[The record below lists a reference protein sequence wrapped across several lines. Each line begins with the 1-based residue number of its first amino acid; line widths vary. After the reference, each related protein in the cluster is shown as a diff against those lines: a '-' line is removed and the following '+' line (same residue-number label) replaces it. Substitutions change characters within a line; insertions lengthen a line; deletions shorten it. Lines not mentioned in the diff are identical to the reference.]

1 MLKKLSM
8 ILFAAAV
15 FLCGNP
21 AHAQSPTA
29 EPEKWREDLRYLSDE
44 LPRRH
49 INLFHTL
56 SPEAFY
62 NAVNELDSI
71 IPSLPDHEIIVRMTR
86 LLAMVK
92 ESHTYL
98 DWARPTRTPPF
109 GRLPLRFLVF
119 KDGLYVTQAA
129 KSDFKTNPRSNYYTR
144 AIGMRVAR
152 IGDVEIESAMQAIA
166 TIISTENTENIK
178 NSIPRNAHR
187 PEILHALGLIQN
199 LDHAPITLEDDN
211 GNRFELNLLPFPSG
225 VIPRFSSNPYPSRD
239 PIQLYRTRPSSQFY
253 WYEYLPAAKTVY
265 FQYNVCIEMS
275 TLPFATFLSNLLNFI
290 DTHEVEKIAVDL
302 RRNPGGNSG
311 ILVPF
316 INSIR
321 ARPSLNQY
329 GKLFVLIDNG
339 TNSSAMLNAI
349 LFKQLG
355 TNPILIGEPTGG
367 KPNSYGEIKSFPLP
381 NSGLNV
387 WYSTKFFQMAPGD
400 PPSLSPDILIELTG
414 MDYFAGRD
422 PVLEAVLAY

>member
-1 MLKKLSM
+1 MFKEVSM
-8 ILFAAAV
+8 SLFVAAV
-15 FLCGNP
+15 LLCGNP
-21 AHAQSPTA
+21 THAQSPTA

-98 DWARPTRTPPF
+98 DWANPTRTPPF

-129 KSDFKTNPRSNYYTR
+129 KSDFKTIYRSSYYTR
-144 AIGMRVAR
+144 AIGMRVAL
-152 IGDVEIESAMQAIA
+152 IGNVDIESAIQAIA
-166 TIISTENTENIK
+166 TMISTENTENIED
-178 NSIPRNAHR
+178 SIPRHAHR

-199 LDHAPITLEDDN
+199 LEHAPITLEDAK
-211 GNRFELNLLPFPSG
+211 GKRFELNLIPSPSG
-225 VIPRFSSNPYPSRD
+225 VIPQFSSTPYPSRD

-265 FQYNVCIEMS
+265 FQYNVCVEMS
-275 TLPFATFLSNLLNFI
+275 TLPFATFLSDLLNFI

-339 TNSSAMLNAI
+339 TKSSAMLNAI

-355 TNPILIGEPTGG
+355 TNPILVGEPTGG

-381 NSGLNV
+381 NSGLSV
-387 WYSTKFFQMAPGD
+387 WYSTKFFQVLPGD
-400 PPSLSPDILIELTG
+400 PQSLSPDILIELRAT
-414 MDYFAGRD
+414 DYFAGRD